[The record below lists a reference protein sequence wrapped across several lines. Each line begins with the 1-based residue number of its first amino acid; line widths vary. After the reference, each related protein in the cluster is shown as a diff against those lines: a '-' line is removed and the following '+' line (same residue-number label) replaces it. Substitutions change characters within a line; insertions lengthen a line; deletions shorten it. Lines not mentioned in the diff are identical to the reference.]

1 MKNLY
6 SVYDS
11 INDEFAQPFMLN
23 NDVSAKD
30 MFIKDIKHIAK
41 ENLSKFSEPDIKR
54 YKLYR
59 LCSFDTHCGTIGID
73 ESENLFYPVLV
84 FDVEKDFDFSI
95 FENQVEENNS
105 SRGLE
110 LQGGL
115 NG

>member
-23 NDVSAKD
+23 NDSAAKD

-41 ENLSKFSEPDIKR
+41 ENLSKFSEPDVNR
-54 YKLYR
+54 YKLYC
-59 LCSFDTHCGTIGID
+59 LCSFDPHFGTIITD
-73 ESENLFYPVLV
+73 CTENSIYPLLV
-84 FDVEKDFDFSI
+84 YDVEKDFDFSI
-95 FENQVEENNS
+95 FKEQIEENDKT
-105 SRGLE
+105 RGLE